1 MGSRNADMNL
11 FNVQAKKP
19 SGIFYIYLQCLW
31 QNGFHLGCRRK
42 LLSKQHGQRA
52 NLDPRVLSGAAIWGD
67 NELILSVFQMSAQF
81 LRLPGSSA
89 NSAFYKESV
98 FSLLSAQTC
107 MYLFK
112 QYI

>member
-1 MGSRNADMNL
+1 MNL

-19 SGIFYIYLQCLW
+19 SGIFLHYLQCLW
-31 QNGFHLGCRRK
+31 QNGFHLGCRRE
-42 LLSKQHGQRA
+42 LLSKATRPERA

-67 NELILSVFQMSAQF
+67 NELLLSVSEMSAQF

-89 NSAFYKESV
+89 NSAFYKESA

-107 MYLFK
+107 MYLSSNNIFE
-112 QYI
+112 